1 MVLLEANLVPGAANR
16 MLARLGATAAVS
28 FEETAKALPR
38 DRAVHTGNPLRAAV
52 LGKRRDPA
60 CFGLEGSGPVLAVVG
75 GSLGARGLNRRVVDA
90 LPLLAAEGVRL
101 LWVAGEGDAIAV
113 ELRELY
119 MRLETGQIAE
129 AEFDAREGVLLDRL
143 DAIRKRGI
151 DADGEDGDEEAED
164 AGEDQVQA

>member
-1 MVLLEANLVPGAANR
+1 MFLVDD
-16 MLARLGATAAVS
+16 L
-28 FEETAKALPR
+28 
-38 DRAVHTGNPLRAAV
+38 
-52 LGKRRDPA
+52 
-60 CFGLEGSGPVLAVVG
+60 
-75 GSLGARGLNRRVVDA
+75 
-90 LPLLAAEGVRL
+90 LLAPLHGL
-101 LWVAGEGDAIAV
+101 LWVFQKIHEAAQEEVAGEGDAIAV